1 MSIHKLE
8 KGHLQIDYLKNMLG
22 DAVCAALDDDS
33 VTDIFLNPD
42 SSVWIKSA
50 GKGQQKI
57 GSIDEH
63 KARAFINQLAQI
75 NALYINQSNPTYD
88 ENLPFN
94 GERIIVTVESITKRP
109 SFAIRKPSKTVF
121 DLESYIEKGVLN
133 QKQYDLICKAISER
147 QNILISGG
155 TQTGK
160 TTLLNSCLLKMKEL
174 CGEWQRLLILQEG
187 SDEIRSSIENCVH
200 FYTAD
205 NVSMTKLV
213 KISMRYTPDKI
224 IVGEVKDGACL
235 DLLKAWNTGHSGG
248 LSTIHAN
255 SADAVPLRLS
265 YLSQEAGVPSPNYLI
280 VEAIDLIVHLVH
292 DTSHPAGR
300 RVENILRLTGFKNNQ
315 FTFESYQ

>member
-1 MSIHKLE
+1 
-8 KGHLQIDYLKNMLG
+8 
-22 DAVCAALDDDS
+22 
-33 VTDIFLNPD
+33 
-42 SSVWIKSA
+42 
-50 GKGQQKI
+50 
-57 GSIDEH
+57 
-63 KARAFINQLAQI
+63 
-75 NALYINQSNPTYD
+75 
-88 ENLPFN
+88 
-94 GERIIVTVESITKRP
+94 
-109 SFAIRKPSKTVF
+109 
-121 DLESYIEKGVLN
+121 
-133 QKQYDLICKAISER
+133 
-147 QNILISGG
+147 
-155 TQTGK
+155 
-160 TTLLNSCLLKMKEL
+160 TLLNSCLLKMKAL
-174 CGEWQRLLILQEG
+174 CGEGQRLLILQEG

-200 FYTAD
+200 FYTSD

-300 RVENILRLTGFKNNQ
+300 MVENILRLTGFENNQ